1 MQKLFSLDFFRS
13 TIAFRE
19 QLSRFAIVS
28 APFQYKLLASF
39 RNYLLKLEGCAIWLS
54 FLPYLNRKTVTIL
67 FEIFTLPHYQC
78 LLSLIL
84 FLIKPHL
91 LRNPKL
97 QLLHSLLES
106 TILTYR
112 LLMLIFYLLPRI
124 KVFLSQFLM
133 PLLLLP
139 HLLLQI
145 IQTIP
150 LIIQLPLLLSLY
162 ILGNLG

>member
-1 MQKLFSLDFFRS
+1 M
-13 TIAFRE
+13 
-19 QLSRFAIVS
+19 
-28 APFQYKLLASF
+28 
-39 RNYLLKLEGCAIWLS
+39 
-54 FLPYLNRKTVTIL
+54 PYLNRKTVTIL
-67 FEIFTLPHYQC
+67 FEIFALPHYQC
-78 LLSLIL
+78 LLRLIL

-91 LRNPKL
+91 LRNPEL

-145 IQTIP
+145 IQTFS

-162 ILGNLG
+162 ILDNLR